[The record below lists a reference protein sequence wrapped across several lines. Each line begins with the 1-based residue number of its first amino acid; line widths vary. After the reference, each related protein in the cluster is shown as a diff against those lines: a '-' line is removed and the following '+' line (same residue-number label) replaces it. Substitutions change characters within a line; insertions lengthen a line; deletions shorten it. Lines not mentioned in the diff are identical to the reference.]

1 MEKMKPLLYDA
12 DQLKE
17 YFRHI
22 ECAAIY
28 GAGDYGKTLIDYLI
42 SAGEEEKILGIIVTK
57 RKDADCNSDAFQ
69 KNPRLPGFPFLCN
82 YGRHLWNIGMRW
94 KRRFYLRAHHIEL

>member
-1 MEKMKPLLYDA
+1 MAGIFFNAAYN
-12 DQLKE
+12 
-17 YFRHI
+17 I

-57 RKDADCNSDAFQ
+57 RKDADRNYSPALLFSDSKRQ
-69 KNPRLPGFPFLCN
+69 PQRNHTPNPRLLPVTSPDTPSADS
-82 YGRHLWNIGMRW
+82 IGDGAV
-94 KRRFYLRAHHIEL
+94 Y